1 MVPAQSP
8 RQAQKRKT
16 TATATTAT
24 TTLLHRDA
32 AADPTLYL
40 LHSAAVLG
48 LASGTNHTTS
58 SLPLLSADQ
67 AAAFLQRVA
76 QESFAPGSSSS
87 TASSHTAGYLRNVH
101 GRIRSPLWSAAASTS
116 PDAAPRNTLAE
127 AVECLPVHWRLH
139 HPICTRCASLQVP
152 GLTASSSTRRQR
164 RHQAAAAAMQCL
176 FCLGDVAARGSRQ
189 RRRGLKSKAE
199 TGLCMSLAEQDT
211 QQRSKSKFESVR
223 QRKRQRRG
231 KAGVITTVSS
241 QKPAPELNEVLRG
254 SGSKKEKKP
263 TSTPS
268 ARGERSS
275 FANDVEPGHPQAR
288 VKLTTPKKAERL
300 EGPTPPSQIQPQPRP
315 PSTQTPT
322 PTPTPTPA
330 ATSGSKRSHE
340 SQEVRE
346 TGSIGNK
353 KAKNTAA
360 VTNYTSGSAGRASGG
375 SHKDALRAMLAQ
387 QKGARRGKKGR
398 GGDDTANGGAK
409 KGSGGTHADGSAQSG
424 GTGASAGGG
433 GLRDFLAGL

>member
-1 MVPAQSP
+1 MVPTQSP
-8 RQAQKRKT
+8 RQAQKRK
-16 TATATTAT
+16 ATTTAT
-24 TTLLHRDA
+24 TTTMLHRDA

-87 TASSHTAGYLRNVH
+87 TASRNTAGYLRNVH
-101 GRIRSPLWSAAASTS
+101 GRIRSSLWSAAASTS

-176 FCLGDVAARGSRQ
+176 FCLGDVAARKSCQ
-189 RRRGLKSKAE
+189 RRRGLESKAE

-211 QQRSKSKFESVR
+211 QQRSKSRFESVR

-268 ARGERSS
+268 ARGEQSS
-275 FANDVEPGHPQAR
+275 FANDVEPRDPQAQ
-288 VKLTTPKKAERL
+288 VKPTAPKKAEQL
-300 EGPTPPSQIQPQPRP
+300 EGPMPPSPLQPQPRP
-315 PSTQTPT
+315 PSTLGPT

-330 ATSGSKRSHE
+330 ATSASKRSHE

-346 TGSIGNK
+346 TSSTGNK
-353 KAKNTAA
+353 KAKNT
-360 VTNYTSGSAGRASGG
+360 TTSGSAGRASGG

-387 QKGARRGKKGR
+387 QKGAGRDKKGR
-398 GGDDTANGGAK
+398 GGDGIANEGAK
-409 KGSGGTHADGSAQSG
+409 KGVGGTNADGSAQSG

-433 GLRDFLAGL
+433 GGGGLRDFLAGL